1 MVKLKVLQWCI
12 EEHGLIRTHDPLLQG
27 VAFVSRSQIAH
38 KVQITVR
45 NASCLPDIEGA
56 FLIGSQGPGPGAHA
70 VVHHLLS

>member
-12 EEHGLIRTHDPLLQG
+12 DEHGLIRTHDPLPLSRQ
-27 VAFVSRSQIAH
+27 ARLLTRCRSQEEMLG
-38 KVQITVR
+38 
-45 NASCLPDIEGA
+45 CLPDIEGA